1 MTKPEGWDLKGQ
13 KKLNVKAWEE
23 AFFQTE
29 GMELKEALRLEGL
42 WHFGKANKKRSQSF
56 EIKDKS

>member
-1 MTKPEGWDLKGQ
+1 MLMTKPEGWDLKGQ

-42 WHFGKANKKRSQSF
+42 
-56 EIKDKS
+56 